1 LFKERHMNM
10 KKIALLILLVCSQ
23 LMNGQNDGQDET
35 GSWAMLFTKNRISE
49 KMSIHAEAQYR
60 TYEFGNNFNQLL
72 LRTALN
78 YDIGKNAMASFGY
91 GYITTDGTFE
101 EPEDEEN
108 VTENRIYQQFVLRNN
123 VGKLKFSHRYRLE
136 QRFINR
142 PISGNDTEHRARYF
156 LRLTYP
162 LSDSF
167 YLTAYDEVFLNLQ
180 SPTFGQ
186 NRLYGAVGYHI
197 NKNVRFE
204 TGFLKNHIGNR
215 NFERFQAAIFINT
228 DLRKKSNE

>member
-1 LFKERHMNM
+1 M
-10 KKIALLILLVCSQ
+10 KKLIALLVLIISTQ
-23 LMNGQNDGQDET
+23 FAQAQNDGQQDL
-35 GSWAMLFTKNRISE
+35 GSWAMLFTKNKISE

-60 TYEFGNNFNQLL
+60 NYEFGSNFNQLL

-78 YDIGKNAMASFGY
+78 YDISDKAMASFGY

-101 EPEDEEN
+101 EPEGEEN
-108 VTENRIYQQFVLRNN
+108 TTENRIYQQLVLRNN
-123 VGKLKFSHRYRLE
+123 IGKLKFSHRYRLE

-142 PISGNDTEHRARYF
+142 PITGNDTEHRARYF

-162 LSDSF
+162 LSKRF
-167 YLTAYDEVFLNLQ
+167 YLTAYDEVFINLQ
-180 SPTFGQ
+180 APTFGQ
-186 NRLYGAVGYHI
+186 NRLYGALGV
-197 NKNVRFE
+197 NLNANMRFE

-228 DLRKKSNE
+228 DLRKKNTSK

>member
-1 LFKERHMNM
+1 M
-10 KKIALLILLVCSQ
+10 KKIIVLLVLVISTQ
-23 LMNGQNDGQDET
+23 FAQAQNDGQQDL
-35 GSWAMLFTKNRISE
+35 GAWSMLFTKNKISE

-60 TYEFGNNFNQLL
+60 NYEFGSNFNQLL

-78 YDIGKNAMASFGY
+78 YDISDKAMASFGY

-101 EPEDEEN
+101 EPKGEEN
-108 VTENRIYQQFVLRNN
+108 TTENRIYQQLVLRNN
-123 VGKLKFSHRYRLE
+123 IGKLKFSHRYRLE

-162 LSDSF
+162 LSKRF
-167 YLTAYDEVFLNLQ
+167 YLTAYDEVFINLQ
-180 SPTFGQ
+180 APTFGQ
-186 NRLYGAVGYHI
+186 NRLYGALGI
-197 NKNVRFE
+197 NLNANMRFE

-228 DLRKKSNE
+228 NLRKKSNLK